1 MSKHNRQSKNDL
13 LIFEL
18 TKDPNYRIYENG
30 RIQTKIQKNGKLGE
44 NWRDAGGSH
53 TPDGY
58 LVLRYKGVSLR
69 IHRIIWAKFHNY
81 LNPSLIINHLDG
93 CKFNNQLSNLEL
105 TTDSLNQKHAYKIG
119 AKKVQR
125 GGAKLTW
132 AQVDDIRKDRS
143 EGMTLRELKA
153 KYCASKTALSYVCS
167 GKTYREDLRDD
178 EN

>member
-13 LIFEL
+13 LIFAL
-18 TKDPNYRIYENG
+18 IKDQNYRIFEDG
-30 RIQTKIQKNGKLGE
+30 RIETRIQLNGKPGE
-44 NWRDAGGSH
+44 KWREAGGSH

-58 LVLRYKGVSLR
+58 LVLRYKGVLLR
-69 IHRIIWAKFHNY
+69 IHRIIWAKFRSY

-93 CKFNNQLSNLEL
+93 CKFNNHISNLEL
-105 TTDSLNQKHAYKIG
+105 TTDSNNQKHAYSIG

-132 AQVDDIRKDRS
+132 GQVDDIRKDRAD
-143 EGMTLRELKA
+143 GMTLRELKE
-153 KYCASKTALSYVCS
+153 KYCASKTALSYICS